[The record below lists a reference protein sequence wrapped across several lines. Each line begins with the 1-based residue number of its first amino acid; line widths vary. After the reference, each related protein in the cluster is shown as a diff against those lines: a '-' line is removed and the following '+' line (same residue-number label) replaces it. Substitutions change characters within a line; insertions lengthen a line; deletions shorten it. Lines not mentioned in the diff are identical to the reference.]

1 LPPALARFCPK
12 GGFVPAPKAANTAKQ
27 GTTLSAPG
35 KLALITGASSGIGLL
50 TAITLARRGYRVV
63 ATMRDL
69 TRRSL
74 LDEAAKKAAV
84 TLDVRQL
91 DISEFASIPRVVGEI
106 LREHARIDLLVNNA
120 GFVYAGFVEDVSLP
134 ELRLQMDTNFFGHV
148 AITQAVLPAMRAQR
162 SGLIIMISSETGR
175 MGSPGIGSYSASKFA
190 LEGWTETLRLETRAL
205 GIKLVLVEPGAFK
218 TDIWDRN
225 TRINQDLLAGKSP
238 NQERGRR
245 LKEWA
250 VTTPKADPQ
259 LVADLI
265 ARIAADPSPRLRYMI
280 GRDARLRWWL
290 RNLLPW
296 NWYEKLVLR
305 KVGLD

>member
-1 LPPALARFCPK
+1 MSARE
-12 GGFVPAPKAANTAKQ
+12 
-27 GTTLSAPG
+27 
-35 KLALITGASSGIGLL
+35 KLALLTGASSGIGLL
-50 TAITLARRGYRVV
+50 TAVTLARRGYRVV

-69 TRRSL
+69 KRRSL
-74 LDEAAKKAAV
+74 LDQAAENASV

-91 DISEFASIPRVVGEI
+91 DISDFASIPRVVNQV
-106 LREHARIDLLVNNA
+106 LRDYARIDVLVNNA
-120 GFVYAGFVEDVSLP
+120 GFVYAGFVEDIRLP
-134 ELRLQMDTNFFGHV
+134 ELRQQLDTNFFGHV
-148 AITQAVLPAMRAQR
+148 AVTQAVLPAMRAQR
-162 SGLIIMISSETGR
+162 SGHIIMVSSESGR

-190 LEGWTETLRLETRAL
+190 LEGWSETLRLETRAL
-205 GIKLVLVEPGAFK
+205 GIKVELVEPGAFK

-225 TRINQDLLAGKSP
+225 VRLNQDLLAGQSP

-250 VTTPKADPQ
+250 LTTSKADPQ

-265 ARIAADPSPRLRYMI
+265 ARIAGDPNPRLRYMI

-296 NWYEKLVLR
+296 KWYEKLVLR
-305 KVGLD
+305 KVGL